1 MLLGA
6 TDTTSDSITDSI
18 TADSTGDTPSNTI
31 PTLPTEPYSDSVTTA
46 PRGDPG
52 NSITRDRPGR
62 RKLVRKNQPSRPQ
75 RDLLPPPLGASQ
87 PSHSQRS
94 QFRSSRTRHQAVDRM
109 LSTLLVEIDGIYT
122 TSSSPHSN
130 NSNSSS
136 SSSGRSSS
144 QVRNMWMYT
153 LCSTIRYSVYMV
165 YTVYCVCII
174 YNMIPHHLLP
184 SFCCMIISDCLTVYV
199 PLYRPPPPCWVHPAC
214 WWSPPPLLWPAWTGR
229 CSYTVFPSAILIM

>member
-6 TDTTSDSITDSI
+6 TDTTSDSTTTDTT
-18 TADSTGDTPSNTI
+18 TADSTGDTSSNTL
-31 PTLPTEPYSDSVTTA
+31 PTLPTEPYNDSVTTA

-75 RDLLPPPLGASQ
+75 RDLLPPPPGASQ

-130 NSNSSS
+130 SS

-153 LCSTIRYSVYMV
+153 LCSTTTYNVC
-165 YTVYCVCII
+165 TVYII
-174 YNMIPHHLLP
+174 YNLFPHHLLP
-184 SFCCMIISDCLTVYV
+184 SFCCMNISDCLPDY
-199 PLYRPPPPCWVHPAC
+199 
-214 WWSPPPLLWPAWTGR
+214 
-229 CSYTVFPSAILIM
+229 